1 MFQIIGA
8 QHQHHQIQRLV
19 AVQHRRQ
26 DQGTIAVRPFDR
38 IIMQRGAAT
47 QTFLNQMPRVAQ
59 SQRRHAGPA
68 GGAVEPGQAVPVG
81 HRRRAVAVAVAI
93 DQKGALHDGTC

>member
-59 SQRRHAGPA
+59 SLRHHAGPA